1 MRFIHFA
8 RSAGK
13 ANVQMR
19 SFIIQQRNNKSG
31 SSQQLRDDGGVEA
44 VVGAAT
50 LVPHIV
56 FQNVRSRVGRPIN
69 FMPLL
74 FMRDVSVEVHKVG
87 Q

>member
-13 ANVQMR
+13 ANVQIR
-19 SFIIQQRNNKSG
+19 SFIIKQRNNKSG

-44 VVGAAT
+44 VVDAAT
-50 LVPHIV
+50 LVSHIV
-56 FQNVRSRVGRPIN
+56 FQYVRSRVGRPIN

-74 FMRDVSVEVHKVG
+74 LMRDASTEVHKVG